1 MSKKLTMTMLVLLIV
16 SITSFSSPRDLD
28 NRVTDYTTRL
38 ELTEEQV
45 DEIKP
50 ILEEASRERK
60 GILEQIKKSSKKSE
74 QRRLAKDLKRVEKG
88 IDTQLAK
95 VLTEEQSAEWSR
107 IKEEVKEK
115 A

>member
-16 SITSFSSPRDLD
+16 SITSFSSPRELD
-28 NRVTDYTTRL
+28 NRVMDYTTRL

-60 GILEQIKKSSKKSE
+60 DILEQIKRSSKKSE
-74 QRRLAKDLKRVEKG
+74 QRRLAKDLKRVEKE
-88 IDTQLAK
+88 IDAQLAE
-95 VLTEEQSAEWSR
+95 VLTEEQSAEWNR